1 MNMEDFIMPRGRKKA
16 VALTLEEQL
25 ANVQVEID
33 NHTEVLK
40 SLKTQKKEIQDKIAD
55 KEKDEVYRAF
65 LRSGKSL
72 EDIISI
78 LSETGIEENAEN

>member
-1 MNMEDFIMPRGRKKA
+1 MPRGRKKA